1 MLLQLAYQMS
11 DSGSGG
17 DNQSVHRWLK
27 YRTLLLNFVLE
38 FFFFFFLVSFKKK
51 TPAAVPAD
59 SSRIS
64 LDVRQR
70 DDATPQSG
78 GHPSDRRKEDRGH
91 I

>member
-1 MLLQLAYQMS
+1 MAQVSHTVAQFCPGIFL
-11 DSGSGG
+11 
-17 DNQSVHRWLK
+17 
-27 YRTLLLNFVLE
+27 
-38 FFFFFFLVSFKKK
+38 FFFFLVSFKKK
-51 TPAAVPAD
+51 KPAAVPAD

-78 GHPSDRRKEDRGH
+78 GHPSDRKKEDRGH

>member
-1 MLLQLAYQMS
+1 MAQVSHTVAQFCP
-11 DSGSGG
+11 GI
-17 DNQSVHRWLK
+17 
-27 YRTLLLNFVLE
+27 
-38 FFFFFFLVSFKKK
+38 FFFLIFFSGFLKKK
-51 TPAAVPAD
+51 KENKKAAAVPAD

-64 LDVRQR
+64 LDVRQW

>member
-1 MLLQLAYQMS
+1 MS

-27 YRTLLLNFVLE
+27 YHTLLLNFVLGFFLI
-38 FFFFFFLVSFKKK
+38 FFFWFPSKKK
-51 TPAAVPAD
+51 PAAVPAD

-64 LDVRQR
+64 LDVRQW

>member
-1 MLLQLAYQMS
+1 MS

-27 YRTLLLNFVLE
+27 YRTLLLNFVLGFFLI
-38 FFFFFFLVSFKKK
+38 FFFWFPSKNK
-51 TPAAVPAD
+51 PAAVPAD

-64 LDVRQR
+64 LDVRQW

>member
-1 MLLQLAYQMS
+1 MS
-11 DSGSGG
+11 DSGGGG

-27 YRTLLLNFVLE
+27 YRTLLLNFVLG
-38 FFFFFFLVSFKKK
+38 FFFFLIFFSGFLKKK
-51 TPAAVPAD
+51 KKKPAAVPAD

-64 LDVRQR
+64 LDVRQW